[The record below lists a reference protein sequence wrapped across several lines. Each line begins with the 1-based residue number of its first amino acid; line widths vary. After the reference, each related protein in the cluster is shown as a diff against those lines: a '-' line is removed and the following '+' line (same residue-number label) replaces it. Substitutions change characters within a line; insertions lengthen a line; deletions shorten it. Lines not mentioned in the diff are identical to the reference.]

1 MHAIHRYLKK
11 SRSVRSLFYEAK
23 MAKKTKSK
31 VDTINA
37 KLQLV
42 MKSGKYVLGTQQAL
56 TTLRQGRS
64 KLVVIS
70 SNCPPV
76 RRAEVEYYCTLSK
89 TPIHHYSGNN
99 LDLGT
104 ACGKHFRTCVL
115 SVTDVGDSD
124 ITA

>member
-1 MHAIHRYLKK
+1 
-11 SRSVRSLFYEAK
+11 

-31 VDTINA
+31 VDTINS

-56 TTLRQGRS
+56 TTLRQARS

-70 SNCPPV
+70 NNCPPI
-76 RRAEVEYYCTLSK
+76 RRAEIEYYCTLSK

-99 LDLGT
+99 LDLGS

-124 ITA
+124 IAA

>member
-1 MHAIHRYLKK
+1 M
-11 SRSVRSLFYEAK
+11 V
-23 MAKKTKSK
+23 KKTKTK
-31 VDTINA
+31 IDTINT

-42 MKSGKYVLGTQQAL
+42 MKSGRYVLGIQQAL
-56 TTLRQGRS
+56 STLRQGRS
-64 KLVVIS
+64 KLIIIAN
-70 SNCPPV
+70 NCPPV

-115 SVTDVGDSD
+115 SVTDAGDSD

>member
-1 MHAIHRYLKK
+1 
-11 SRSVRSLFYEAK
+11 

-31 VDTINA
+31 VDTINS

-42 MKSGKYVLGTQQAL
+42 MKSGKYVIGTQQTL
-56 TTLRQGRS
+56 STLRQGRS
-64 KLVVIS
+64 RLIVIS
-70 SNCPPV
+70 NNCPPV
-76 RRAEVEYYCTLSK
+76 RRAEIEYYCTLSK

-104 ACGKHFRTCVL
+104 ACSKHFRACVL
-115 SVTDVGDSD
+115 SVTDFGDSD

>member
-11 SRSVRSLFYEAK
+11 SRSVRSLFHEAK